1 MLPRQGTPPNADS
14 PSWKAHHLSEYKC
27 INSRNT
33 HIQIRVISKIF
44 SVEQKRQLCS
54 HTRSK

>member
-14 PSWKAHHLSEYKC
+14 PSWKAHYLSEYKC

-33 HIQIRVISKIF
+33 HIQICVISKIF